1 MRWIDLSPYSIRLT
15 VKRLPSGVAVLAISG
30 AHVSRHA
37 RSLAALGFAQRG
49 DVWYSTRFT
58 GEDGRLTNFS
68 PSVFREKFPNLLI
81 REMTPEEISGAKPP
95 VAKKPATI
103 LDVMM
108 RNPPRLEG
116 MGSLPGEVA
125 LHGRPSTRPVAGS
138 PSAAEARPLPK
149 LAPGIEA
156 FYDRLNRF
164 GVDYQDA
171 TGKPIRDVAVLQA
184 ADQGA
189 KPDFTQRPP
198 AHVQLHANGNIASV
212 TFMTPDA
219 NDAFQPSEVF
229 VFQNNNP
236 VQLYAHNKDALTL
249 TDVRRYWRARAAL
262 LNTGRLEAWDEIDL
276 ETYYFGERYSAP
288 EKNLDADRGESL
300 VGDADATERP
310 SAFNALMAARVLG
323 LNHLGE
329 TVVEDADGRYIRA
342 NDAKSSIKEAGQNLG
357 ARFLRARVIDG
368 EGRATID
375 WQSLALCADGFAL
388 EIAHGKAMEREDLF
402 RFASAVFD
410 IPEDAVTQPLV
421 QFGFDAA
428 SLADGANATAVS
440 VCESAIQ
447 AAVALRFQASLIRYD
462 RNGRGEAVGAKDTP
476 DLAPEI
482 TDEAFAYACQIQA
495 RLPLPETPTHSVI
508 PLPIS
513 AVMQRLILKEGVP
526 DDKIHVQ
533 GAGNGEIITQIGLKC
548 SLTVWNENK
557 AHQAS
562 VERIAQSHAAEHH
575 IWVRSPRS
583 SAISPKSVRRVI
595 GAPRP
600 GLLSRQQSLDSRKR
614 AKTLRGDLVG
624 MVRALETMADDGRAV
639 FLVDADVAR
648 MSANKHGHLEHGA
661 SGSRDVF
668 EWIARNYRIEGIAD
682 IHPSLTGRRE
692 GKSGLRIVAING
704 RHPAPLDGE
713 LGKDDL
719 NALDSIPIFRD
730 YGSLWQW
737 SKDFAFDPATY
748 SADIDVQEIN
758 DYQVKYVPLSNL
770 DNGNVM
776 IPRFLQA
783 STQEALSELH
793 DEVGDVDDFVAERLM
808 YSRQE
813 LAEYYSAEQIDALA
827 LAIRDYE
834 RGDGM
839 LIGDQTGLGKGRIL
853 AGMARYAVLHGINTA
868 FITETDTLFTDFW
881 RDVVDTG
888 SADLIKPMLLNT
900 GSVLFDQQGA
910 PVHRGRKGVI
920 DKSIAIPAHPAGFN
934 MVIATYS
941 QFNRDADGSKK
952 TDWLRYMAAGG
963 VLITDEAHNAAG
975 GTSNTS
981 QSITAAIGA
990 ASGVVYSSATFVR
1003 EPKNI
1008 GIYSAA
1014 LPLSD
1019 FDIKSIEET
1028 LEKGGEP
1035 LQEIFVSEVVKSGTI
1050 LRREQNLDNI
1060 EMRSRVDKNPA
1071 RNEALAD
1078 KFAEV
1083 VEAIVNLTGEANI
1096 RIATFNKEM
1105 RSKLKNASGAKKK
1118 TGNQKN
1124 KAIKSANVKALN
1136 FGSRL
1141 SSLAENFLLG
1151 LRVDEVSA
1159 AAIDAIKEGRRPV
1172 IALENTMESL
1182 LSDVLTAN
1190 DLPDLATD
1198 ADDVESALGDGV
1210 LITDTYP
1217 QFRHLLANTVRRLV
1231 TTSHVT
1237 ASGQRTDFN
1246 LLDPDALTLG
1256 IIDIENQR
1264 ILQEGFDAVME
1275 LIEQF
1280 PDMSISPIDQVIEKI
1295 GAAGYVC
1302 GELSARKSSIQKLED
1317 GRYMVGPRENINKNR
1332 IIRDFNY
1339 GEIDALVMTRVGTT
1353 GISMH
1358 AHKAWNHQQRE
1369 LIEMQVM
1376 GDVAR
1381 RIQLFGRFNRKGQV
1395 NTPIIT
1401 TVSSGLPAENRQI
1414 SMENR
1419 KLRKMFANTTANRDS
1434 AFLNNEV
1441 VDIMNRIGDVVCLRY
1456 LQDNPQLANRMGF
1469 DLQKIE
1475 AEADN
1480 PSMFNGLASQFTF
1493 RLITLPVKEQ
1503 VSVFNEVA
1511 EEYRSSLEALEAQGI
1526 NPFKSKE
1533 FDIKAT
1539 VVERQLYE
1547 GVEKDAYRSA
1557 FERPVYLSTIEYK
1570 VELDPLRK
1578 DTVLKAM
1585 DAAIA
1590 KFQTEYRI
1598 MNPGDLSDICGDLES
1613 VRHTMLQAALTEDF
1627 DTIQDALASDKPNAV
1642 KHLNSRFN
1650 TAIDFYREAGVG
1662 KQIVIPDP
1670 DNKELLRR
1678 AIVVDMTLPP
1688 RGREHL
1694 LGQCKVKLAVPGESR
1709 MEWYS
1714 AAYLTSVPYSFK
1726 EPDLCMEQFDRYE
1739 KRTVKLRRCVL
1750 DGNLFKAA
1758 QLSNSMQAGVSAV
1771 YTDAHGN
1778 RLRGVVMPVHMSPQM
1793 LLEHEVYVPAPQI
1806 FEGFLNRLPE
1816 MAAAGINLPRLIA
1829 STVRITDTKEVACY
1843 LVTPDTYP
1851 GPLTIDLH
1859 YKAPKALIKRLVDEC
1874 GVAQDTTKKGMIL
1887 AYVVPASAV
1896 SKALE
1901 VLYESGHAFTL
1912 PSKFRNE
1919 ISAITA
1925 SLSTRAKPDAKLNS
1939 VLKEQGLAASA

>member
-1 MRWIDLSPYSIRLT
+1 MRWIDLSPYSIRLL
-15 VKRLPSGVAVLAISG
+15 VKRLPSGAAVLAVSG
-30 AHVSRHA
+30 AHVARHA

-49 DVWYSTRFT
+49 EVWYSTRFT

-68 PSVFREKFPNLLI
+68 PNVFREKFPNLLI
-81 REMTPEEISGAKPP
+81 REMTPEEISGAKPLA
-95 VAKKPATI
+95 AKKPATI

-116 MGSLPGEVA
+116 MGALPGEAVI
-125 LHGRPSTRPVAGS
+125 HKQPI
-138 PSAAEARPLPK
+138 AEARQAPEF
-149 LAPGIEA
+149 APGVEA
-156 FYDRLNRF
+156 FYQRLGQFND
-164 GVDYQDA
+164 DYFDS
-171 TGKPIRDVAVLQA
+171 TGKRSLDIVVLQEPKQSGEV
-184 ADQGA
+184 DVM
-189 KPDFTQRPP
+189 QRPP

-212 TFMTPDA
+212 TILLPDA
-219 NDAFQPSEVF
+219 SDAFQPSEVF
-229 VFQNNNP
+229 VFQNNHP
-236 VQLYAHNKDALTL
+236 MQLYAHDKGPLTL
-249 TDVRRYWRARAAL
+249 TDVRRHWRARAAL
-262 LNTGRLEAWDEIDL
+262 LNTGRLEAKDEIDL
-276 ETYYFGERYSAP
+276 ETYYFGGRYAAP
-288 EKNLDADRGESL
+288 VPGQDARPQAES
-300 VGDADATERP
+300 P
-310 SAFNALMAARVLG
+310 SAFNALMTARVLG

-342 NDAKSSIKEAGQNLG
+342 NDAKSSLKEGSQHIG
-357 ARFLRARVIDG
+357 ARFLRARLVDKDG
-368 EGRATID
+368 ETDQRGVD

-388 EIAHGKAMEREDLF
+388 EIANGKAMEREDLF

-421 QFGFDAA
+421 NFGLDSQA
-428 SLADGANATAVS
+428 LADGINATAVS

-447 AAVALRFQASLIRYD
+447 AAVALHFQSTLD
-462 RNGRGEAVGAKDTP
+462 DTAAADIENVIP
-476 DLAPEI
+476 HLSD
-482 TDEAFAYACQIQA
+482 DHFAYACQIQA
-495 RLPLPETPTHSVI
+495 RLPLPETPTHNAI

-513 AVMQRLILKEGVP
+513 AVMQQLITKEGVP
-526 DDKIHVQ
+526 DGRIHVQ
-533 GAGNGEIITQIGLKC
+533 GAGNGEIVTQIGRKY
-548 SLTVWNENK
+548 SLSVWNESK

-562 VERIAQSHAAEHH
+562 VERIAQGHGAEHS
-575 IWVRSPRS
+575 IWLRSPRS
-583 SAISPKSVRRVI
+583 SAVSAKSASRVI
-595 GAPRP
+595 GAPTP
-600 GLLSRQQSLDSRKR
+600 GLLARQQSLDNQKQT
-614 AKTLRGDLVG
+614 KTLRGDLIG

-648 MSANKHGHLEHGA
+648 MSANKHGHLEHGPG
-661 SGSRDVF
+661 GSRAPL
-668 EWIARNYRIEGIAD
+668 EWVIRHYRIDSIAD

-692 GKSGLRIVAING
+692 GKSGLRIVVING
-704 RHPAPLDGE
+704 RRPAPLEGT
-713 LGKDDL
+713 LTKDDL
-719 NALDSIPIFRD
+719 KPLEGIPIFRD

-737 SKDFAFDPATY
+737 SKDFTFDPVMS

-758 DYQVKYVPLSNL
+758 DYQVKYVPLSGL

-776 IPRFLQA
+776 IPRYLQA
-783 STQEALSELH
+783 STQEALSDLF

-813 LAEYYSAEQIDALA
+813 LAECYSAEQIDGLA
-827 LAIRDYE
+827 LAIRNYE

-839 LIGDQTGLGKGRIL
+839 LIGDQTGLGKGRVL

-868 FITETDTLFTDFW
+868 FITENETLFTDFW
-881 RDVVDTG
+881 RDVVDTR
-888 SADLIKPMLLNT
+888 SEDLIKPMLLNT
-900 GSVLFDQQGA
+900 GSVLFDQQGV
-910 PVHRGRKGVI
+910 PTHRGRKGVI
-920 DKSIAIPAHPAGFN
+920 DRSIAVPAHPAGHN

-941 QFNRDADGSKK
+941 QFNRDADGSRK
-952 TDWLRYMAAGG
+952 TDWLRYMASGSI
-963 VLITDEAHNAAG
+963 LITDEAHNAAG

-981 QSITAAIGA
+981 QSISGAIKG
-990 ASGVVYSSATFVR
+990 ASGIIYSSATFVR

-1008 GIYSAA
+1008 ALYAPA
-1014 LPLSD
+1014 LPLSE
-1019 FDIKSIEET
+1019 FDIARIEET

-1035 LQEIFVSEVVKSGTI
+1035 LQEIFISEVVKSGTV

-1060 EMRSRVDKNPA
+1060 EMRSRADNNPA

-1096 RIATFNKEM
+1096 RIATFNKAM
-1105 RSKLKNASGAKKK
+1105 REKLKKASTAKKK
-1118 TGNQKN
+1118 SGKN
-1124 KAIKSANVKALN
+1124 AKAIAIKTASVKRLN

-1141 SSLAENFLLG
+1141 SSLGENFLLG
-1151 LRVDEVSA
+1151 LRVDEVAA

-1182 LSDVLTAN
+1182 LSDVVASN
-1190 DLPDLATD
+1190 DLPDLGTD
-1198 ADDVESALGDGV
+1198 FDANDAGMSGAF
-1210 LITDTYP
+1210 ITDTYP

-1237 ASGQRTDFN
+1237 ASGQQTDFN
-1246 LLDPDALTLG
+1246 LLDRDAITLG
-1256 IIDIENQR
+1256 IIDVENQA
-1264 ILQEGFDAVME
+1264 ILQEGYDAVMA
-1275 LIEQF
+1275 LIDQF
-1280 PDMSISPIDQVIEKI
+1280 PEMPISPIDQVIEKLRD
-1295 GAAGYVC
+1295 AGYTC
-1302 GELSARKSSIQKLED
+1302 GELSARKLAIQRLED
-1317 GRYMVGPRENINKNR
+1317 GRFMIGSRENVNKNR

-1339 GEIDALVMTRVGTT
+1339 GEVDALVMTRVGTT

-1456 LQDNPQLANRMGF
+1456 LQDNPHLANRMGF

-1493 RLITLPVKEQ
+1493 RLITLPVKQQ

-1511 EEYRSSLEALEAQGI
+1511 EEYRASIEALEAQGI
-1526 NPFKSKE
+1526 NPFRSKE

-1539 VVERQLYE
+1539 VIGRQLYD
-1547 GVEKDAYRSA
+1547 GVEKESYNSA
-1557 FERPVYLSTIEYK
+1557 FERPVYLTEIEYE
-1570 VELDPLRK
+1570 VELDPVRK
-1578 DTVLKAM
+1578 DDVVKAM
-1585 DAAIA
+1585 DAALA

-1598 MNPGDLSDICGDLES
+1598 MNPSDLSDISASLSSIRD
-1613 VRHTMLQAALTEDF
+1613 TMLQAALSEDY
-1627 DTIQDALASDKPNAV
+1627 DSVLDALAADKPNAV
-1642 KHLNSRFN
+1642 KHLNSRFA
-1650 TAIDFYREAGVG
+1650 TAISFFEEVGIG
-1662 KQIVIPDP
+1662 KQIVMPDP
-1670 DNKELLRR
+1670 DNKDLFRR
-1678 AIVVDMTLPP
+1678 AIVVDMVLPP
-1688 RGREHL
+1688 SGREHL

-1709 MEWYS
+1709 MDWYS
-1714 AAYLTSVPYSFK
+1714 AAYLTSSPYSFG

-1739 KRTVKLRRCVL
+1739 RRKIRLQRCVL

-1758 QLSNSMQAGVSAV
+1758 QLATTMGMGVSAV

-1778 RLRGVVMPVHMSPQM
+1778 RLRGVVMPTHVTSGL
-1793 LLEHEVYVPAPQI
+1793 LLEFEVYVPAAKVLQR
-1806 FEGFLNRLPE
+1806 FLAQVPDLVASNTQ
-1816 MAAAGINLPRLIA
+1816 LPRLIG
-1829 STVRITDTKEVACY
+1829 STSRDAETKEAMCY

-1851 GPLTIDLH
+1851 APLTIKFH
-1859 YKAPKALIKRLVDEC
+1859 HKASKAMIKRIVDEC
-1874 GVAQDTTKKGMIL
+1874 GAEAKKSGL
-1887 AYVVPASAV
+1887 GFDYEVPITGV
-1896 SKALE
+1896 PKALE
-1901 VLYESGHAFTL
+1901 VLYDCGQAFSV
-1912 PSKFRNE
+1912 PAKFRPM
-1919 ISAITA
+1919 IASITA
-1925 SLSTRAKPDAKLNS
+1925 DLSPRGKPDAKMS
-1939 VLKEQGLAASA
+1939 AVLREQGLAVGA